1 MIDMS
6 HTEHI
11 IFHVNGFTCALPVMH
26 IVHISSMVALDPLP
40 GLPTSVVGTCMFHGE
55 IVFGIDLSVVLGLRP
70 HTFSSSAR
78 ILIVRREQ
86 VLLGVLADSVGDI
99 VSTERTSSPQN
110 APALRSDAIE
120 HFFHMGTTPVYVI
133 NPWRALGAS
142 DADIIAL
149 LSRFTRPLT
158 PGGTK

>member
-1 MIDMS
+1 MTAMARTD
-6 HTEHI
+6 HI
-11 IFHVNGFTCALPVMH
+11 IFHVNGFTCALPVMQ

-78 ILIVRREQ
+78 MLIVRRGP
-86 VLLGVLADSVGDI
+86 VLLGVLADGVGDI
-99 VSTERTSSPQN
+99 VEADTSA
-110 APALRSDAIE
+110 APDAPGVKSDAIQ
-120 HFFHMGTTPVYVI
+120 HLFHLGTTPVYVI
-133 NPWRALGAS
+133 DPWRALGAN
-142 DADIIAL
+142 DAEIVST

-158 PGGTK
+158 SGGTS